1 MTEDARAHAVDE
13 KTAKPAVRP
22 LLSDLGVQ
30 LARQASR
37 LPSLLSYAAEAV
49 IALAL
54 LVELSV
60 LFANVMIRWTTSG
73 SLLWS
78 DEVATLC
85 LEVLAF
91 VGGAVAY
98 RRKQHLSIKVLSG
111 RLSDG
116 GARALEV
123 LTDWLVFAVSAGLFV
138 LSLSLLETASLA
150 RSPALGISQMWF
162 MLPLTIGLALMGLF
176 ALERLVSR
184 RMWAVVCS
192 TAGITGAAI
201 LLLMA
206 LHRYEVSLTAVA
218 PWLAICAFV
227 ILLLIGLPIGFTLA
241 AVSLMYLYTSGT
253 ADPLAVPLVMQGSVN
268 TFVLL
273 AVPLFILAG
282 FVMTA
287 GGLSEPLGTF
297 VRSLVGHIR
306 GGLLQ
311 VIVVSMYIFS
321 GISGAKTADVA
332 AVGTTLKPALDQHGY
347 DPNESVAVLSSS
359 AVMGETVPPSVALL
373 IMASI
378 STLSVSS
385 LFVAGFLPAAVIGVC
400 LMLAIYVKARRSHS
414 VLALERISWPNRAKY
429 CVIALPALMVPF
441 VLAGGILLGIATPT
455 EVSSVGVVYA
465 IVVSI
470 VIYRQ
475 RDIRIFV
482 ALLKSTASMAGMIL
496 FIYSTANSLSWT
508 TTAAGLATKIASILE
523 SWTHSQ
529 AVFLLGAVLLMIA
542 MGALLEGIPAL
553 VVMAPLLFPLAVPYG
568 VDPLHFGIVMIIAM
582 GLGSFIPPLGLGV
595 YVAAAIFETELE
607 TVTARMVPYLAVL
620 FVGLLLVTFI
630 PGVTLALPHLFHLH

>member
-1 MTEDARAHAVDE
+1 
-13 KTAKPAVRP
+13 
-22 LLSDLGVQ
+22 
-30 LARQASR
+30 
-37 LPSLLSYAAEAV
+37 
-49 IALAL
+49 
-54 LVELSV
+54 
-60 LFANVMIRWTTSG
+60 
-73 SLLWS
+73 
-78 DEVATLC
+78 
-85 LEVLAF
+85 
-91 VGGAVAY
+91 
-98 RRKQHLSIKVLSG
+98 
-111 RLSDG
+111 
-116 GARALEV
+116 
-123 LTDWLVFAVSAGLFV
+123 
-138 LSLSLLETASLA
+138 
-150 RSPALGISQMWF
+150 
-162 MLPLTIGLALMGLF
+162 
-176 ALERLVSR
+176 
-184 RMWAVVCS
+184 
-192 TAGITGAAI
+192 
-201 LLLMA
+201 
-206 LHRYEVSLTAVA
+206 
-218 PWLAICAFV
+218 
-227 ILLLIGLPIGFTLA
+227 
-241 AVSLMYLYTSGT
+241 
-253 ADPLAVPLVMQGSVN
+253 
-268 TFVLL
+268 
-273 AVPLFILAG
+273 
-282 FVMTA
+282 
-287 GGLSEPLGTF
+287 
-297 VRSLVGHIR
+297 
-306 GGLLQ
+306 LQ

-508 TTAAGLATKIASILE
+508 TTAAGLATKIASTLE